1 MEARLTPPPD
11 IKPSNIL
18 ANSQGQIKI
27 CDFGVS
33 GELINSIANTF
44 VGTST
49 YMSPERIQGAQ
60 YTIKSDVWS
69 LGISLVELAQG
80 RFPFADPPDSDS
92 ESCDGL
98 DDDERQPAENTFDPD
113 ATLPLSSQ
121 RPQLSPTTK
130 RHRKRGVSLGGGG
143 MTMSILDLLQHIVNE
158 PAPRLVSRREQF
170 PDSAVLFVDACLY
183 KDPAARKSPQE
194 LLVSCCAR
202 RGKGNLEPFADP
214 AQESDWIK
222 NSKVTQADLRS
233 WAEGVAEAQKP

>member
-1 MEARLTPPPD
+1 
-11 IKPSNIL
+11 
-18 ANSQGQIKI
+18 
-27 CDFGVS
+27 
-33 GELINSIANTF
+33 
-44 VGTST
+44 
-49 YMSPERIQGAQ
+49 MSPERIQGAQ